1 MQKHFKNFELRQIHK
16 QFEAYVGIKD
26 HIIFITESLENWK
39 DIYHFKATFMFQA
52 ELEGYEP
59 EERKESRCT
68 SGFFEK
74 LFKSSNFIN
83 NVYLDKQLIS
93 EQTLEFGQELE
104 ALYDNYFELM
114 SIAEQKVTYL
124 FINAVLMDA
133 NEIILD
139 QVEIT
144 EYGIHLLSII
154 LLDAK
159 SLIKLNLNSTSINLC
174 NLIFLILL
182 ILLIVAIKSW
192 EYLSKTLKR
201 KSKIKELSLSRVGL
215 NDSSLLILIEG
226 IKLMQG
232 LRLLDLSH
240 NQITCE
246 GWNIIID
253 TLFIS
258 SQSKLYCLNNYRGC
272 EVLKVYSDT
281 KSFA

>member
-52 ELEGYEP
+52 ELEGYQP

-174 NLIFLILL
+174 NLNFFNFINLINCSNKILRIF
-182 ILLIVAIKSW
+182 IKN
-192 EYLSKTLKR
+192 
-201 KSKIKELSLSRVGL
+201 IK
-215 NDSSLLILIEG
+215 
-226 IKLMQG
+226 K
-232 LRLLDLSH
+232 
-240 NQITCE
+240 
-246 GWNIIID
+246 
-253 TLFIS
+253 
-258 SQSKLYCLNNYRGC
+258 
-272 EVLKVYSDT
+272 KV
-281 KSFA
+281 KN